1 MRAPRSFRTLGS
13 DQPYYSEQETKLLE
27 FEMLLV
33 WLVVTLSVETQT
45 YWLADEKKYKHVA

>member
-1 MRAPRSFRTLGS
+1 MRAPRSFRS
-13 DQPYYSEQETKLLE
+13 DQPYYSEQATKLLE

-45 YWLADEKKYKHVA
+45 LVGG